1 MRVQGENEEDLQG
14 GRSWEKKGREI
25 RMEWDLQ

>member
-1 MRVQGENEEDLQG
+1 VQGESEEDLQG
-14 GRSWEKKGREI
+14 GRSWTIEGREI